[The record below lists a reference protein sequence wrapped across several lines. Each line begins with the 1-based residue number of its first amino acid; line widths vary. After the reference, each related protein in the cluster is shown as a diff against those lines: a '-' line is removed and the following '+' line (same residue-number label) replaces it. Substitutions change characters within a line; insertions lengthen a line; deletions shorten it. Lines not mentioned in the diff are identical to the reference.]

1 MDCKGLQPIR
11 LNLTDEVQNSA
22 QIHHRQLVGR
32 SFPGRFLVR
41 LTLLHVFLVRA
52 HASNL
57 LTL

>member
-11 LNLTDEVQNSA
+11 LNLTDEVQNDA
-22 QIHHRQLVGR
+22 QIHHRQFVGR

-41 LTLLHVFLVRA
+41 LTFLRVFLIRA

-57 LTL
+57 LTI